1 MHSRHFSR
9 TKISPLSKIS
19 KKKKKGWALGSRRT
33 RNFPF
38 SLQLEKLNGVYR
50 VKIEAKSYLSPI
62 GYCVDKNVRARR
74 RWRRRHAVEKSFNF
88 AGNNR
93 AISKGREEEST
104 RRRFPHDSREF
115 GSANNGQRE
124 GTISIPPT
132 PGDPRRR
139 SNFRDHF
146 VIKPRKAALLF
157 YISVTGRGGE
167 ENLIFV
173 D

>member
-1 MHSRHFSR
+1 MVAFSIPSNAVSCILSMHSRHFSR

-93 AISKGREEEST
+93 AISKGK
-104 RRRFPHDSREF
+104 RRRIDKASFSARFERIRVCEQRPARRNNFNSPHSGGFSTTIQFPRPFCH
-115 GSANNGQRE
+115 
-124 GTISIPPT
+124 
-132 PGDPRRR
+132 
-139 SNFRDHF
+139 
-146 VIKPRKAALLF
+146 
-157 YISVTGRGGE
+157 
-167 ENLIFV
+167 
-173 D
+173 